1 MSLQAIIHHFFIT
14 ILVVANLYY
23 SEIVYGDNDVFTFK
37 KRKKKKK
44 KKRKIEDKMTMM
56 EIRMVK
62 IRIYAIL

>member
-1 MSLQAIIHHFFIT
+1 MSLQAIIYHFFIT
-14 ILVVANLYY
+14 ILVANLYY
-23 SEIVYGDNDVFTFK
+23 GEIVYGDNDVFTFK